1 MHSFCGFVGQIN
13 LSEKT
18 RIWTLVARSA
28 VHEAISIFALIL
40 HVSSTICLPKRN
52 SELGQNILYRP
63 DLEAVLPPPVG
74 RRYKGRQGFSCPVG
88 EDDHPH
94 RDGNSR

>member
-1 MHSFCGFVGQIN
+1 M
-13 LSEKT
+13 
-18 RIWTLVARSA
+18 LVARSA
-28 VHEAISIFALIL
+28 GHEAISIFALIL
-40 HVSSTICLPKRN
+40 HVFSTIFWPKII
-52 SELGQNILYRP
+52 SELGQNILYCP

-74 RRYKGRQGFSCPVG
+74 RRYKGRQGFFCPVG